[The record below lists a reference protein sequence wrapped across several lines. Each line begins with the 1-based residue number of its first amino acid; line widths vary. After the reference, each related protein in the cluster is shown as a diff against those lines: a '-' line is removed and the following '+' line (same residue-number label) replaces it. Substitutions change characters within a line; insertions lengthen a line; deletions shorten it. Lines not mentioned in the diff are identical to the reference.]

1 MLSYKTLYYFT
12 VELQVLGLT
21 FGEFSAKPSVHRKD
35 DPVDIAR
42 THLLQ
47 RGDLLV

>member
-1 MLSYKTLYYFT
+1 MLSNQTLYYNT

-21 FGEFSAKPSVHRKD
+21 FGEFSAKPSIHRKD
-35 DPVDIAR
+35 DPVEIVR

-47 RGDLLV
+47 RG